1 MYIYILIMEKKKCSL
16 PDHENIDAVVYCQEC
31 KIYMC
36 TKCKRNHSGLFI
48 NHHQLKLDEN
58 IKDIFTGFCIEEN
71 HSDKLDYF
79 CKTHN
84 QLCSSSCIIKVKKKG
99 KGQHADCDVITIEDI
114 KDVKINEL
122 HNNINYLE
130 KITIPFQNSIN
141 ELKIIFEKANEKKE
155 EIKLKIQETFT
166 KLRNCINNKEDELF
180 IELENKFEELFLK
193 EGKIKEYEKLPNKL
207 KNLLIKGKN
216 LNINDWKDE
225 NKLKFLL
232 NDCINI
238 ENNLKSINLIN
249 KEINRISSSAYEMDF
264 NYSERVKDE
273 LLNYIKNLGTIN
285 YK

>member
-1 MYIYILIMEKKKCSL
+1 
-16 PDHENIDAVVYCQEC
+16 
-31 KIYMC
+31 
-36 TKCKRNHSGLFI
+36 
-48 NHHQLKLDEN
+48 
-58 IKDIFTGFCIEEN
+58 
-71 HSDKLDYF
+71 
-79 CKTHN
+79 
-84 QLCSSSCIIKVKKKG
+84 
-99 KGQHADCDVITIEDI
+99 
-114 KDVKINEL
+114 VKINEL
-122 HNNINYLE
+122 NNNINYLE
-130 KITIPFQNSIN
+130 KITSPFQNSIN